1 MEISPRDWRK
11 AARSTLPAGRRYS
24 TSPTARKSI
33 EVVTWNRAQQRADLP
48 KRAVEQK
55 LVASANLAT
64 LWEIH
69 GQKKGTNITPGQTFA
84 MEWGLGQVI
93 PLEEAI

>member
-1 MEISPRDWRK
+1 MDRRK
-11 AARSTLPAGRRYS
+11 AARSTLPARKKVLYVTRR
-24 TSPTARKSI
+24 AKSI
-33 EVVTWNRAQQRADLP
+33 EAVTWNRGQQRADLP
-48 KRAVEQK
+48 KRTVEQK
-55 LVASANLAT
+55 LVTSANLAT

-69 GQKKGTNITPGQTFA
+69 GQKKSTNITPGQTFT